1 MPYLLLLS
9 LGIILS
15 SCASHPQKSFEV
27 KKPKVGFIIH
37 GGSGV
42 PTPGTLTP
50 EKELLYRE
58 KLKEAVLAGYT
69 ILKQNG
75 SSLDAVEAAVKI
87 LEDSPLFNAG
97 KGAVFTAEGTNELDA
112 SIMSG
117 DQLKAGAV
125 AGLKHVKNPI
135 TLARR
140 VMENSPHVM
149 MAGAGA
155 EKFAKAQ
162 GVQMVSQKYFWTK
175 ERWEALQEII
185 KEEKAKNKSTYL
197 ELRSKPSNRF
207 GTVGAVAIDERG
219 NFAAGTST
227 GGMTYKRFGR
237 IGDSP
242 IIGAGTYAKNN
253 ICGISATGHGEYF
266 IRLGVA
272 RDICAMAEYKGMSL
286 QAAADEV
293 IHKKLQSLG
302 GDGAVIGLDGTGSP
316 IISYN
321 SEGLFR
327 AWIDEKGEPQI
338 RVYEK

>member
-1 MPYLLLLS
+1 MPYIFILS
-9 LGIILS
+9 LGLILS
-15 SCASHPQKSFEV
+15 SCASQKSEV
-27 KKPKVGFIIH
+27 QKKLKVGFIIH

-50 EKELLYRE
+50 EKEVLYRE
-58 KLKEAVLAGYT
+58 KLKEAVLAGHA
-69 ILKQNG
+69 ILKKNG
-75 SSLDAVEAAVKI
+75 SSLDAVEAAVRI

-135 TLARR
+135 TLARK
-140 VMENSPHVM
+140 VMESSPHVM

-155 EKFAKAQ
+155 EKFAKTQ
-162 GVQMVSQKYFWTK
+162 GVEMVPQKYFWTK
-175 ERWEALQEII
+175 ERWDYLQEII
-185 KEEKAKNKSTYL
+185 KEEKAKNKTTYL
-197 ELRSKPSNRF
+197 QLRAKPTNRF
-207 GTVGAVAIDERG
+207 GTVGAVAIDGSG
-219 NFAAGTST
+219 NYAAGTST

-272 RDICAMAEYKGMSL
+272 RDICALTEYKGLSL

-293 IHKKLQSLG
+293 IHKKLQGLG
-302 GDGAVIGLDGTGSP
+302 GDGAVIGLDSAGTP
-316 IISYN
+316 VISYN

-327 AWIDEKGEPQI
+327 AWIDENGEPQVRI
-338 RVYEK
+338 YDK